1 MKGEKGKVSS
11 LIKTYPS
18 AVETSCKFGIH
29 VSFIMQLVESNFQLT
44 TGLFK
49 GKLCVH

>member
-29 VSFIMQLVESNFQLT
+29 VSFIMQLVEFQLSINYRPFQ
-44 TGLFK
+44 G
-49 GKLCVH
+49 